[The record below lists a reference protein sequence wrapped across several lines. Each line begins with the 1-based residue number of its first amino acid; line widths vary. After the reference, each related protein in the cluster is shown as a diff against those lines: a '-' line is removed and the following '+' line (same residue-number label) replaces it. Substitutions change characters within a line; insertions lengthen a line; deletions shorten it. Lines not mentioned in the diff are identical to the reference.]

1 MKIGIIQGRLSK
13 PDNGFQET
21 PIDWNREFNL
31 LPKLGLDHIEWI
43 LTKDNFDTNPIF
55 NNDLTKYPI
64 SSICADF
71 MVDNNFYNKDYL
83 DTFLRKTCN
92 IAISNNIK
100 YITIPLLEDSNVS
113 DAIILDKFISAFY
126 PYTKEYNNLNFLI
139 EAELDCKSIN
149 KLLDLNNNIFL
160 TYDTGNITSCNFDHI
175 EYLTTCIS
183 KIKTIHL
190 KDRTRIPI
198 QTVEPFTGDTDFKLI
213 FKTLSELKY
222 NGNFTIQT
230 ARSKSGNEIQTI
242 LTQKQKFKKLY
253 EKFI

>member
-71 MVDNNFYNKDYL
+71 MVDNNFYSKDYL

-92 IAISNNIK
+92 IAVSNNIK
-100 YITIPLLEDSNVS
+100 YITIPLLEDSSVS
-113 DAIILDKFISAFY
+113 DATVLDKFILAFY
-126 PYTKEYNNLNFLI
+126 PYTKEFNNLNFLI

-149 KLLDLNNNIFL
+149 KLLNLNNNIFL

-175 EYLTTCIS
+175 EYLTTSIS

-190 KDRTRIPI
+190 KDRTRTPI

-213 FKTLSELKY
+213 FKTLIELNY

-230 ARSKSGNEIQTI
+230 ARGKSGNEIQTI